1 MKGDIMEDRM
11 MLIIVGVA
19 LVLTTAMA
27 VWVN

>member
-11 MLIIVGVA
+11 MLIIVGVSFGLTA
-19 LVLTTAMA
+19 LMA